1 MTSALLWTLIF
12 VDPLIILSTIVCATI
27 SVIAS
32 FFEKHG
38 TIQTAM
44 ARLWA
49 RSLLKIAG
57 VQVKVEGLEKIRP
70 GRPYVFV
77 SNHLSYMDTPV
88 VLANIP
94 VNFRFMAKSGLF
106 QIPFLGT
113 HLERA
118 GHIPVVLDDPRKS
131 IRALTLGAEV
141 IRKLGISVLIF
152 PEGGRSITG
161 ILQPFKEGAA
171 YVAIKAGVEIVPL
184 ALVGTR
190 NVLAM
195 GEATF
200 HRARVTVC
208 IADPMPTE
216 GLSLRD
222 RHEMTDK
229 AREQIVRML
238 ATGS

>member
-1 MTSALLWTLIF
+1 MALLWTLIF
-12 VDPLIILSTIVCATI
+12 VDPMIILSTIVCGTI
-27 SVIAS
+27 SVLAS
-32 FFEKHG
+32 LFERDG
-38 TIQTAM
+38 AIQTAM

-49 RSLLKIAG
+49 RSLLKVAG
-57 VQVKVEGLEKIRP
+57 VRVKVEGIEKIEP
-70 GRPYVFV
+70 GKAYVFV

-88 VLANIP
+88 VLSNIP

-113 HLERA
+113 HLARA
-118 GHIPVVLDDPRKS
+118 GHIPVPLEDPRKAV
-131 IRALTLGAEV
+131 RALTQGAEV
-141 IRKLGISVLIF
+141 IRKMGISVLIF

-171 YVAIKAGVEIVPL
+171 YIAIKAGVDIVPL

-200 HRARVTVC
+200 HRARVTLRVG
-208 IADPMPTE
+208 DPLPTAN
-216 GLSLRD
+216 LKLHD
-222 RHEMTDK
+222 RGALTEA
-229 AREQIVRML
+229 ARQQIVAML
-238 ATGS
+238 K